1 MTRSSLTRYA
11 WLSVAAAIL
20 TIGLKGAA
28 WWLTGSVGL
37 LSDALESFVNLGAAL
52 LALWLLAVAARPPDA
67 EHQYGHG
74 KAEYF
79 ASGAEGA
86 MILAAAAAIA
96 AAALPR
102 LWEPRPLERLGWGLT
117 ISAAA
122 ALVNLFVARTLLG
135 VGRREHSIALEADG
149 QHLMTD
155 VWTSVGVIAA
165 VALVA
170 ATGWLRLD
178 PLIALAVAGW
188 IAWTGIGLIRR
199 SVHGLMD
206 RAPAAEETA
215 RVRDVLNRRA
225 PQGVGWHALRMR
237 QTGHRRFIS
246 FHLLV
251 PGAWTVARGHAL
263 LEEVEAE
270 IRRSVPHANVLGH
283 LEPIEH
289 PDSYKDMELDRTP
302 DTPRRPGGADGGG

>member
-1 MTRSSLTRYA
+1 MTRSKLTRYA
-11 WLSVAAAIL
+11 WLSVAAAVT
-20 TIGLKGAA
+20 TIGLKGGA

-52 LALWLLAVAARPPDA
+52 LALWLLAVAARPPDE

-96 AAALPR
+96 TAALPR
-102 LWEPRPLERLGWGLT
+102 LIEPHSLVHIGWGLA
-117 ISAAA
+117 ISAVA
-122 ALVNLFVARTLLG
+122 ALVNLVVARVLIR

-155 VWTSVGVIAA
+155 VWTSVGVITA

-170 ATGWLRLD
+170 ATGWLILD
-178 PLIALAVAGW
+178 PLIALAVAAW
-188 IAWTGIGLIRR
+188 IGRTGVGLLVR

-206 RAPAAEETA
+206 RALAPGETEQ
-215 RVRDVLNRRA
+215 VRNILDRLA
-225 PQGVGWHALRMR
+225 PQGIAWHALRTR
-237 QTGHRRFIS
+237 QTGHRRMIS

-251 PGAWTVARGHAL
+251 PGAWSVERGHAL
-263 LEEVEAE
+263 LEEVEAD
-270 IRRSVPHANVLGH
+270 IRAAVPHATVFGH

-289 PDSYKDMELDRTP
+289 PDSYEDIELDRPAPARGP
-302 DTPRRPGGADGGG
+302 DAR